1 MVVSRKAA
9 GMFEITRPPGRR
21 IDLRRSLAT
30 LSLALGMLAA
40 PRAHAQAAEAD
51 ALFARGRQL
60 MAQDKLADACEAF
73 EASNRLDPRAGTLIW
88 LGECRTR
95 NHQLAS
101 ARTAYRDALARV
113 KDPHKWALA
122 TQKLAE
128 IEDKL
133 SYLLV
138 VVADAHRLPGLTI
151 TRDGQLLDAE
161 TWNRGAPID
170 GGEHAITA
178 SAPGHATWTT
188 TVTVPL
194 ELGRVRVEV
203 PRLDDL
209 PPAPPGPPVIPEPP
223 RDPRTGRPAAPAP
236 RNTGSPSRWTA
247 RRTLAL
253 GLLAGSAAGW
263 TTGAVLG
270 VEARHRERDALA
282 LCPRGQTIC
291 GDARRANQ
299 LLDDGAH
306 HALGANVAFG
316 AAAAL
321 AVGAG
326 VLWLTGAPET
336 AGVAIAPSVAP
347 GAAGLAVSGRL

>member
-1 MVVSRKAA
+1 
-9 GMFEITRPPGRR
+9 MFEITRPPGRR
-21 IDLRRSLAT
+21 ISLRRSLAT

-40 PRAHAQAAEAD
+40 PRASAQTAEAD
-51 ALFARGRQL
+51 ALFDRGKQL

-88 LGECRTR
+88 IGECRTR

-101 ARTAYRDALARV
+101 ARTAYREALARV
-113 KDPHKWALA
+113 KDPRKWSLA

-138 VVADAHRLPGLTI
+138 VVADGHRLPGLAI
-151 TRDGQLLDAE
+151 TRDGQPLDAE
-161 TWNRGAPID
+161 AWNRGVPID
-170 GGEHAITA
+170 GGEYAITA

-209 PPAPPGPPVIPEPP
+209 APPPPAPPVIPGPP
-223 RDPRTGRPAAPAP
+223 RDPRTRPPRGPALAP
-236 RNTGSPSRWTA
+236 RDAGSPSRWTA
-247 RRTLAL
+247 RRQLAL

-282 LCPRGQTIC
+282 LCPRAQTTC

-299 LLDDGAH
+299 LLDDGARR
-306 HALGANVAFG
+306 ALGANLAFG

-321 AVGAG
+321 AIGAG

-336 AGVAIAPSVAP
+336 RVAIAPSIAP
-347 GAAGLAVSGRL
+347 GAAGIAVSGRL

>member
-1 MVVSRKAA
+1 MS
-9 GMFEITRPPGRR
+9 EITRPPGRR
-21 IDLRRSLAT
+21 IGLRRSLAT
-30 LSLALGMLAA
+30 LTMALGVLAA
-40 PRAHAQAAEAD
+40 PRAHAQVAEAD

-60 MAQDKLADACEAF
+60 MAQDKLADACEAL

-88 LGECRTR
+88 IGECRAR

-101 ARTAYRDALARV
+101 ARTAYREALARV
-113 KDPHKWALA
+113 KDPRKWALA
-122 TQKLAE
+122 THKLAE

-138 VVADAHRLPGLTI
+138 VVADDHRLPGLAI
-151 TRDGQLLDAE
+151 TRDGQPLEVE
-161 TWNRGAPID
+161 TWNRGVPID
-170 GGEHAITA
+170 GGEYAITA

-209 PPAPPGPPVIPEPP
+209 APPPPVPPGVPEPP
-223 RDPRTGRPAAPAP
+223 REPRAGPPPGPAPAP
-236 RNTGSPSRWTA
+236 RDAGSPRWTA
-247 RRTLAL
+247 RRKLAL
-253 GLLAGSAAGW
+253 GLIATSAAAW

-282 LCPRGQTIC
+282 LCPGSHITC
-291 GDARRANQ
+291 KDARPANQ
-299 LLDDGAH
+299 LLDDGARR
-306 HALGANVAFG
+306 ALGANLAFG

-321 AVGAG
+321 TIGAG

-336 AGVAIAPSVAP
+336 ASVVIAPIIAP
-347 GAAGLAVSGRL
+347 GAAGVALSGRL